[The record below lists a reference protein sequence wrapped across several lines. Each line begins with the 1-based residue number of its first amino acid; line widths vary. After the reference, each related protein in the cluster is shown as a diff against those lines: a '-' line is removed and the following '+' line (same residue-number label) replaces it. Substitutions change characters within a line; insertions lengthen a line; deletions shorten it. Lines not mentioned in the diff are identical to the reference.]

1 MEFLSSCHYVHR
13 DLATRNCLV
22 TDRLVIK
29 ISDFGLMRECYTSDY
44 YRMQSRYIVS
54 YLCHIYVIFMSNSC
68 HIRLIL
74 SNHVRIFRPTNGKL
88 KCLPTLNVQYVLYV
102 GSLNTVPITYKQAL
116 LTRMSET
123 VLLN

>member
-54 YLCHIYVIFMSNSC
+54 YLCHIYVIS
-68 HIRLIL
+68 